1 MHSHLERIVLI
12 GYRGTGKTTVGRFL
26 ARQLGWDFADCDDV
40 VETAAG
46 KSIAQIFAD
55 EEEAG
60 FRDREAAALAGLC
73 GRERLVIATGGG
85 AILRPA
91 NRDLL
96 RGAGFV
102 AWLTA
107 PPETIW
113 SRLRADSTTSQR
125 RPNLTPTGGVDE
137 VRALVAAREPLYG
150 AVAHFTVDTDGPSP
164 ESVAAT
170 IFKAWAGSSSSRS

>member
-1 MHSHLERIVLI
+1 MHPHPERIVLI
-12 GYRGTGKTTVGRFL
+12 GYRGTGKTTVGRLL
-26 ARQLGWDFADCDDV
+26 ARELGWGFADCDDV
-40 VETAAG
+40 VEAAAG
-46 KSIAQIFAD
+46 KSIAQLFAD
-55 EEEAG
+55 EGEAG
-60 FRDREAAALAGLC
+60 FRDREAAALTDLC

-85 AILRPA
+85 AVLRPV

-96 RGAGFV
+96 KSAGFV

-113 SRLRADSTTSQR
+113 ARLRADSTTSQR

-137 VRALVAAREPLYG
+137 VRALVAAREPLYR
-150 AVAHFTVDTDGPSP
+150 AVAHFTADTDGPSP

-170 IFKAWAGSSSSRS
+170 IFKAWPGYSLSRS